1 MDLVH
6 FNEVFSPL
14 GFVIESSDE
23 IRVSARVDAK
33 DFGVYLS
40 VLSDTFNVEL
50 VYHHIQSY
58 LFMFQHYESFEEIYK
73 LLQSNHILSEQLFEK
88 FGLSIYT

>member
-6 FNEVFSPL
+6 FNKVFSPL
-14 GFVIESSDE
+14 GFVVESSDE
-23 IRVSARVDAK
+23 RRLSAHVNGK

-40 VLSDTFNVEL
+40 ICSDTFNVEL
-50 VYHHIQSY
+50 VYHHTQSF
-58 LFMFQHYESFEEIYK
+58 LFAYQHFESFEEIYQ
-73 LLQSNHILSEQLFEK
+73 LLLSNHILSEQLFEK